1 MAVQNKSRGPFGKAI
16 ITIAKS
22 LYIGLFALACF
33 VLVLY
38 IAFKVVVKPPEVDQN
53 VQVTINTNQ
62 NSSGVGAIIDAAN
75 KMEDEQQQQQQEDPT
90 PEVTEPVEEV
100 ITLERKEDFFT
111 FLLVGVDD
119 GNGNA
124 DTIMVVSYD
133 VANGK
138 VNALSVPRDTLV
150 NVSRTTKKIN
160 AAYGYGGVEQ
170 LMDEVSSILGFRPDH
185 YMKVDIRGFK
195 AIVNQLG
202 GVSFYVPEDMYH
214 NDGAGFIIDL
224 KEGAQWLD
232 GNQAL
237 QLVRYRGYANA
248 DIGRIQT
255 QQRFLQQLAKQLVQR
270 SSISDID
277 DYAEILGTYLDTDLS
292 VTELAWF
299 GSKALY
305 LDFSSAI
312 SFHTLPGD
320 GNTKYG
326 SIRSYY
332 GLYAD
337 ESRALINSTIN
348 PYTTD
353 IPAQLQDIIGGN

>member
-1 MAVQNKSRGPFGKAI
+1 MAVKNKTKRTLRNVI
-16 ITIAKS
+16 ITIAKA
-22 LYIGLFALACF
+22 LYIALFAVACL

-38 IAFKVVVKPPEVDQN
+38 IAFKIAVKPPEVDDS

-62 NSSGVGAIIDAAN
+62 NSSGIRDIVNAAN
-75 KMEDEQQQQQQEDPT
+75 NANNANDDAEPAETQ
-90 PEVTEPVEEV
+90 PVEEV

-124 DTIMVVSYD
+124 DTIMVVAYD

-138 VNALSVPRDTLV
+138 VNVLSVPRDTLV
-150 NVSRTTKKIN
+150 NVSRNVKKIN
-160 AAYGYGGVEQ
+160 AAYGVGGVEQ

-214 NDGAGFIIDL
+214 EDGAGFTIDL
-224 KEGAQWLD
+224 KEGSQWLNGD
-232 GNQAL
+232 QAL

-255 QQRFLQQLAKQLVQR
+255 QQKFLQQLAKQLVQR

-277 DYAEILGTYLDTDLS
+277 DYANILATYLDTDLS
-292 VTELAWF
+292 VTELVWF

-305 LDFSSAI
+305 LDFGNAI
-312 SFHTLPGD
+312 SFNTLPGD

-337 ESRALINSTIN
+337 EARALINSTVN

-353 IPAQLQDIIGGN
+353 IPAGLQDIIGGN

>member
-1 MAVQNKSRGPFGKAI
+1 MAVQNKSQNTFRKVI

-22 LYIGLFALACF
+22 LYIALFAVACF

-38 IAFKVVVKPPEVDQN
+38 IAFKVAVKPPEVDSS
-53 VQVTINTNQ
+53 VQVTLNTNQ
-62 NSSGVGAIIDAAN
+62 NSSGIGAIIDAAN
-75 KMEDEQQQQQQEDPT
+75 NANNADDDPA
-90 PEVTEPVEEV
+90 PVETEPVEEV
-100 ITLERKEDFFT
+100 ITLERKEDFYT

-214 NDGAGFIIDL
+214 EDGAGFTIDL
-224 KEGAQWLD
+224 KEGSQWLNGD
-232 GNQAL
+232 QAL
-237 QLVRYRGYANA
+237 QLVRYRGYASA

-255 QQRFLQQLAKQLVQR
+255 QQKFLQQLAKQLVQR
-270 SSISDID
+270 SSLSDID
-277 DYAEILGTYLDTDLS
+277 DYANILATYLDTDLS
-292 VTELAWF
+292 VTELVWF

-312 SFHTLPGD
+312 SFNTLPGD
-320 GNTKYG
+320 GQTKYG

-337 ESRALINSTIN
+337 EARALINSTVN

-353 IPAQLQDIIGGN
+353 IPAELQDIMVVG

>member
-1 MAVQNKSRGPFGKAI
+1 MSGKRQIRNTFGRVI
-16 ITIAKS
+16 VTVAKS
-22 LYIGLFALACF
+22 LYIALFAVALLVVVLFAVYKLA
-33 VLVLY
+33 
-38 IAFKVVVKPPEVDQN
+38 VKPPEVDQN
-53 VQVTINTNQ
+53 VEVTLPANPNA
-62 NSSGVGAIIDAAN
+62 SGVGAIIDAAN
-75 KMEDEQQQQQQEDPT
+75 DKNKTEQTSPEPT
-90 PEVTEPVEEV
+90 APVEPEV

-150 NVSRTTKKIN
+150 NVSRNTKKIN
-160 AAYGYGGVEQ
+160 AAYGMGGVEQ
-170 LMDEVSSILGFRPDH
+170 LMDEVTGLIGFRPDH
-185 YMKVDIRGFK
+185 YLKVDIRGFK

-214 NDGAGFIIDL
+214 EDGAGFTIDL
-224 KEGAQWLD
+224 KEGSQWLD

-248 DIGRIQT
+248 DLGRIQT
-255 QQRFLQQLAKQLVQR
+255 QQKFLQQLAKQLVKR
-270 SSISDID
+270 SSVSDID
-277 DYAEILGTYLDTDLS
+277 DYANILATYLDTDLS
-292 VTELAWF
+292 VTELVWF

-305 LDFSSAI
+305 LDFGSDI
-312 SFHTLPGD
+312 GFHTLPGD
-320 GNTKYG
+320 GQTKYG
-326 SIRSYY
+326 AIRSYY

-337 ESRALINSTIN
+337 EARAMINATVN

-353 IPAQLQDIIGGN
+353 IPAQLQDILTVN